1 MHQSSKRQWQALS
14 YKDGCGAKKRETVI
28 KSIFG
33 HDGLIVLIRFFE
45 SKFADMDSVLV
56 KFSKQLSET
65 FETTTIRPCFT
76 SSAKWYSEQ
85 ALE

>member
-1 MHQSSKRQWQALS
+1 MAGVILQRWLWSEEKGDYDKINFRPRWIYSADSLS
-14 YKDGCGAKKRETVI
+14 
-28 KSIFG
+28 
-33 HDGLIVLIRFFE
+33 FE